1 MQKECFLCEMLDKL
15 VSEVMGVFMMEADVQ
30 DSISVILRH
39 CSCLLT
45 LLSVEKVN
53 ISRPN

>member
-1 MQKECFLCEMLDKL
+1 MQKECFLCEVLDKL

-39 CSCLLT
+39 CSRT
-45 LLSVEKVN
+45 LVC
-53 ISRPN
+53 

>member
-1 MQKECFLCEMLDKL
+1 MLDKL